1 MDGDA
6 PCFAMRLH
14 LIESMVSE
22 LHWCF
27 IGQWMQMRSFAKDAF
42 VNDYV
47 AESSPCEPDQ
57 QLSVRYNG
65 PDLTAKPSASKNRRL
80 RAKRVRDKLWK
91 LQSSLGLRGDDI
103 EAGGRN
109 AANDRCERIPDPGGG
124 IQSVPCSFC
133 ACCWEA
139 LPVVH
144 YCSSTPLCISCAGS
158 SNNKE
163 KKLEE
168 TEIDTDALVERLAR
182 TNCERQ
188 QIEVISDGLMV
199 AISQAEELF
208 QKVPRDQAENLR
220 GSLFSLQASW
230 KVFLSQPLE
239 GRSLEQSK
247 ILMSMVM
254 NLMQKLR
261 LR

>member
-1 MDGDA
+1 M
-6 PCFAMRLH
+6 
-14 LIESMVSE
+14 
-22 LHWCF
+22 
-27 IGQWMQMRSFAKDAF
+27 
-42 VNDYV
+42 
-47 AESSPCEPDQ
+47 
-57 QLSVRYNG
+57 
-65 PDLTAKPSASKNRRL
+65 
-80 RAKRVRDKLWK
+80 
-91 LQSSLGLRGDDI
+91 
-103 EAGGRN
+103 
-109 AANDRCERIPDPGGG
+109 
-124 IQSVPCSFC
+124 
-133 ACCWEA
+133 
-139 LPVVH
+139 
-144 YCSSTPLCISCAGS
+144 
-158 SNNKE
+158 
-163 KKLEE
+163 

-208 QKVPRDQAENLR
+208 QKVPRAQAENLR